1 MNQDE
6 LQQNPFSLIADF
18 DGDIS
23 SLFDKE
29 IEEILPVLPLRNM
42 MLFPG
47 VVAPVSVGRES
58 SRKLVQ
64 QAVKSGSLIAVTTQL
79 DSTVETP
86 TAKDLYPIGVVAKVM
101 RVIELPDGVLTV
113 ILQSYSRF
121 RLGEVT
127 RMKPYMRAHV
137 EKIPEIL
144 PEADDREYTALVDTC
159 KDSTIRLIRMSDTVR
174 DEAAF
179 AIRNISNPIFLISFI
194 CTNLPF
200 PIEEKSELLAINDE
214 KERAF
219 KLLSIL
225 NRESQ

>member
-1 MNQDE
+1 M
-6 LQQNPFSLIADF
+6 
-18 DGDIS
+18 
-23 SLFDKE
+23 
-29 IEEILPVLPLRNM
+29 LPLRNM

-127 RMKPYMRAHV
+127 RMKPYMRMSR
-137 EKIPEIL
+137 KFQKSF
-144 PEADDREYTALVDTC
+144 R
-159 KDSTIRLIRMSDTVR
+159 KQTIVNIRHWLTPARTPRYASY
-174 DEAAF
+174 A
-179 AIRNISNPIFLISFI
+179 
-194 CTNLPF
+194 
-200 PIEEKSELLAINDE
+200 
-214 KERAF
+214 
-219 KLLSIL
+219 
-225 NRESQ
+225 